1 MAIGA
6 SDLVPGVSGGTMA
19 LILGVYQELILTLG
33 NLTRPA
39 FVSAV
44 LGGAWRRAFRL
55 ANGRF
60 LVLLGAGVLGAIA
73 SLSRLIHFLLGAYP
87 VHVAGFFLGLVAAST
102 VLVGTRVR
110 RWTTLGLGGFVV
122 GALGAFFLVGA
133 TPATTPTTMVA
144 YALSAMVAVCALVL
158 PGVSGAFVLVLL
170 GKYDQVLAAVGR
182 FDLAVIVPFALG
194 AVVGL
199 LSFARV
205 LAYLLRRHHDLTLA
219 LLTGFLLGSLRKV
232 WPFVDAAGSPTWPWS
247 TSSAG
252 VALAAG
258 GLALLGV
265 AIVATLER
273 AGRTRSEPALGDD

>member
-39 FVSAV
+39 FVRSA
-44 LGGAWRRAFRL
+44 LRGAWGHAFQL

-60 LVLLGAGVLGAIA
+60 LVLLGAGVLGAIG
-73 SLSRLIHFLLGAYP
+73 SLSRVIHFLLGAYP

-110 RWTTLGLGGFVV
+110 RWTTLGLVGFVV

-133 TPATTPTTMVA
+133 TPSTTPTTTFA
-144 YALSAMVAVCALVL
+144 YAVSATVAVCALVL
-158 PGVSGAFVLVLL
+158 PGISGAFVLVLL

-182 FDLAVIVPFALG
+182 FDLAVLVPFALG

-247 TSSAG
+247 TASAG

-273 AGRTRSEPALGDD
+273 AGRTRSEPARGDD